1 MIPRRAALERIS
13 LWLGGALSSQLTAG
27 LMGQVLNQG
36 PSVLVSPEQT
46 ALLAELADTI
56 IPTTNTP
63 GAKAAGVQSFITRVM
78 RDCFVQAEQEAFY
91 AGVAMIDAASRKT
104 HAKPFVDLTPSDRTE
119 IVREI
124 AVQDSAFFKRLRE
137 LTVTGYFTSE
147 VGATQAL
154 EFLPIPGRFEGDVP
168 MQPDQQAWAISK

>member
-1 MIPRRAALERIS
+1 MIPRRAALERLS
-13 LWLGGALSSQLTAG
+13 LLLGGALSSQLTAG

-36 PSVLVSPEQT
+36 PCVLASPEQA

-56 IPTTNTP
+56 IPTTSTP
-63 GAKAAGVQSFITRVM
+63 GAKAAGVQNFIVRVM
-78 RDCFVQAEQEAFY
+78 RDCFALADQEAFY
-91 AGVAMIDAASRKT
+91 AGVANVDDASRKAY
-104 HAKPFVDLTPSDRTE
+104 AKPFVDLTPPDRAE

-124 AVQDSAFFKRLRE
+124 ALHETAFFIRLRE

-147 VGATQAL
+147 IGATQAL

-168 MQPDQQAWAISK
+168 MQPNQKAWAISK